1 MNNYIHNDYTPDDDT
16 MELLS
21 ELYSNMSEEEIASWS
36 LEAAEQL
43 VQDQH
48 IYEIEHGL
56 EPKVYDPE
64 DVYEVIRQFIE
75 QDEEEDEGE
84 DF

>member
-1 MNNYIHNDYTPDDDT
+1 MNDYIQNNYVPDDDT

-21 ELYSNMSEEEIASWS
+21 ALYGYMDKEEIKSWS
-36 LEAAEQL
+36 LQAAEQL

-48 IYEIEHGL
+48 TYEIEHGL

-64 DVYEVIRQFIE
+64 DVYEVIRQLIE
-75 QDEEEDEGE
+75 QD
-84 DF
+84 

>member
-1 MNNYIHNDYTPDDDT
+1 MNDYIQNNYVPDDDT

-21 ELYSNMSEEEIASWS
+21 ELYNNMSEEEIASWS
-36 LEAAEQL
+36 LQAAEQL

-48 IYEIEHGL
+48 TCEIEHGL

-64 DVYEVIRQFIE
+64 DVYEVIRQLIE
-75 QDEEEDEGE
+75 QDKED
-84 DF
+84 